1 MGLKLGLFKQK
12 QPDNEDPYSIRE
24 KLLFSLICILF
35 ALFFIPAM
43 TRSLWIDET
52 ITYWVIKDGFR
63 DLLYRA
69 IHFQGQSPFYYLI
82 VWSFTQILGNS
93 EWVLRLP
100 SLLALTLACFFLYRL
115 CLVLFDREW
124 ALISVL
130 CLICLWQV
138 TDVGRDA
145 RPYGLAVMF
154 SILSVL
160 CFVKWLQ
167 NDRINYQI
175 AYIFS
180 SAATCYSHIM
190 FAPIFFIHI
199 SYFFINRG
207 NISYVSYRKLI
218 VTFGT
223 LTILV
228 SPNIYQLILLYEKR
242 ELLSFA
248 FMPSII
254 DLINAWFPFV
264 LIFPLIAGFLLA
276 CIFDRATCREWGVFV
291 PKKMLFILIWFFF
304 PASLLFIISKMTG
317 SSIFYPRYFFWSYP
331 AIALVIAGLVKML
344 GNSQS
349 RLIAVSVFSMVFII
363 INIIY
368 PKPIE
373 NWRSAV
379 EYVTSTKMSQKGP
392 IIVWPG
398 LVEARN
404 VKWSI
409 DKEKR
414 DYLLAPFSYYT
425 LKSTVFSLPWM
436 PDGLKLESVLSKYN
450 NAFLNERG
458 EFYLIVRNVI
468 IVRDEP
474 KQEKRLIQDILED
487 WLRSQGFLLVEKRC
501 FGMVIVSRFFYN
513 PDSQF
518 VKNLKQ

>member
-1 MGLKLGLFKQK
+1 
-12 QPDNEDPYSIRE
+12 
-24 KLLFSLICILF
+24 
-35 ALFFIPAM
+35 M

-52 ITYWVIKDGFR
+52 ITYWVVKDGFW
-63 DLLYRA
+63 DTTYRA
-69 IHFQGQSPFYYLI
+69 IHYQGQSPFYYLI
-82 VWSFTQILGNS
+82 VWSFTQILGHS
-93 EWVLRLP
+93 EWILRLP
-100 SLLALTLACFFLYRL
+100 SLLALILACFFLYRL

-218 VTFGT
+218 VTFGI

-264 LIFPLIAGFLLA
+264 LIFPLISGFLFA
-276 CIFDRATCREWGVFV
+276 CMFDISNCRTC
-291 PKKMLFILIWFFF
+291 K
-304 PASLLFIISKMTG
+304 
-317 SSIFYPRYFFWSYP
+317 
-331 AIALVIAGLVKML
+331 
-344 GNSQS
+344 
-349 RLIAVSVFSMVFII
+349 
-363 INIIY
+363 
-368 PKPIE
+368 
-373 NWRSAV
+373 
-379 EYVTSTKMSQKGP
+379 
-392 IIVWPG
+392 
-398 LVEARN
+398 N
-404 VKWSI
+404 VGK
-409 DKEKR
+409 
-414 DYLLAPFSYYT
+414 
-425 LKSTVFSLPWM
+425 
-436 PDGLKLESVLSKYN
+436 
-450 NAFLNERG
+450 
-458 EFYLIVRNVI
+458 
-468 IVRDEP
+468 
-474 KQEKRLIQDILED
+474 
-487 WLRSQGFLLVEKRC
+487 
-501 FGMVIVSRFFYN
+501 
-513 PDSQF
+513 
-518 VKNLKQ
+518 